1 MLITGWKWKTR
12 KIITPSP
19 VASYESLVSV
29 NENTDRKRD
38 KKTRKK
44 ERKNMDRTKT
54 KLNTPHVMHNV
65 KILPQ

>member
-44 ERKNMDRTKT
+44 ERKKYG
-54 KLNTPHVMHNV
+54 
-65 KILPQ
+65 

>member
-1 MLITGWKWKTR
+1 MLITGWKSKTR

-44 ERKNMDRTKT
+44 ERKKYG
-54 KLNTPHVMHNV
+54 
-65 KILPQ
+65 